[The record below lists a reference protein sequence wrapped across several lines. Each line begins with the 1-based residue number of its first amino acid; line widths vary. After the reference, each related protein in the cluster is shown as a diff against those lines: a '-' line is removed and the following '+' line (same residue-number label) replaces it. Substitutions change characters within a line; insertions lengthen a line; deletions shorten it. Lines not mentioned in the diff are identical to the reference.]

1 MKQTR
6 KGFVEVPT
14 TTLNALKNMLF
25 DNEVGVDLS
34 SIISDLT
41 FQPEQRD
48 LTAINVALA
57 YKGVRVQIDAR
68 PHYSYDWKNR
78 YNRYDY
84 VGHSLILG
92 IVKAKRTLLELAEDG
107 TERVVSVYENIEG
120 YSFDQWEEFNTDL
133 STILAIIEEKTKV
146 PKI

>member
-6 KGFVEVPT
+6 KGFVEVPA

-25 DNEVGVDLS
+25 TQNENGVDLS
-34 SIISDLT
+34 NIINDINPSA
-41 FQPEQRD
+41 ESRD

-57 YKGVRVQIDAR
+57 YKGVRVQIDER

-84 VGHSLILG
+84 IGHSLILG
-92 IVKAKRTLLELAEDG
+92 IVKVRRTLLELAEDG
-107 TERVVSVYENIEG
+107 TEKVFSTYENIECYG
-120 YSFDQWEEFNTDL
+120 FDQWAEFDTDL
-133 STILAIIEEKTKV
+133 TAIYEQIAERTK
-146 PKI
+146 